1 MFCIG
6 VYWDDVI
13 GFLDQWLQQLS
24 CIWLM
29 HWRARNG
36 EGSMIVWLLFIST
49 IYATLLP
56 VTILVAG
63 ERTTAPVPLCPTAA
77 QQAISASCAWSTRQV
92 PATGVA
98 NLAGA
103 IWRPSLPEL
112 LVSHTPATQQ
122 PSSVPGKYGHTF
134 VMHLVHSC
142 CSQPASL

>member
-13 GFLDQWLQQLS
+13 GLLDQWLQNFIFVIA
-24 CIWLM
+24 CM

-49 IYATLLP
+49 VSATLLQ
-56 VTILVAG
+56 VSIFVAG

-77 QQAISASCAWSTRQV
+77 QQAISASCTWSTRQV

-122 PSSVPGKYGHTF
+122 PSSTPGKYGHA
-134 VMHLVHSC
+134 LVHSY